1 MLQSSFLLYI
11 ETNFLMSIA
20 TGRDPRA
27 DALLAKTPQG
37 LRLAIPQVCFME
49 ALSVSGRVEKQRS
62 ELTNR
67 LEREIAQVRRDLT
80 SPNARDLLPLLE
92 RANIA
97 NQELI
102 KDVSTRLFGAIH
114 VLGQTAELI
123 TISGAILDASRESV
137 FIADNADNLIL
148 HCILSHARSDS
159 QTTKIFLTENR
170 KDFGTTLVQD
180 QLKSAGVDKSFWR
193 TNDFSQWLSSQPS
206 DDDSSEEGLHGEIGP

>member
-1 MLQSSFLLYI
+1 MSQSSFLLYI

-27 DALLAKTPQG
+27 DALLAQPPEG
-37 LRLAIPQVCFME
+37 LRLAIPQVRFME
-49 ALSVSGRVEKQRS
+49 ALSVSQRVEKQKSR
-62 ELTNR
+62 LTNR
-67 LEREIAQVRRDLT
+67 FEREIAQVRRDLT

-102 KDVSTRLFGAIH
+102 KDVSTRLFDAIH
-114 VLGQTAELI
+114 LLGQTAELI

-137 FIADNADNLIL
+137 LIADNADNLIL
-148 HCILSHARSDS
+148 HCILSHARSDL
-159 QTTKIFLTENR
+159 QATKVFLTENR
-170 KDFGTTLVQD
+170 KDFGTTLVED
-180 QLKSAGVDKSFWR
+180 QLQSAGVDKTFWR

-206 DDDSSEEGLHGEIGP
+206 DDDSSGEGLHGENGP

>member
-1 MLQSSFLLYI
+1 MSQSSFLLYI

-20 TGRDPRA
+20 TGRNPRA
-27 DALLAKTPQG
+27 DALLALPPEG

-49 ALSVSGRVEKQRS
+49 ALAVSQRVEKQKSR
-62 ELTNR
+62 LTNR

-102 KDVSTRLFGAIH
+102 KDVSTRLFDAIH
-114 VLGQTAELI
+114 LLGQTAELI
-123 TISGAILDASRESV
+123 TISGAILDASQESV
-137 FIADNADNLIL
+137 HIADNADNLIL
-148 HCILSHARSDS
+148 HCILSHARSDP

-180 QLKSAGVDKSFWR
+180 QLQSAGVDKTFWR
-193 TNDFSQWLSSQPS
+193 TNDFSQWLSSLPF
-206 DDDSSEEGLHGEIGP
+206 DDDSSGEGLHGEIGP